1 MLFNVDIEDKKG
13 TFQKRKLEETDTAD
27 EEEEF

>member
-1 MLFNVDIEDKKG
+1 MMFHVDIEDYKS